1 MTPYN
6 TLNAKLSNSQ
16 LNKLKFGTK
25 NGTEVTLEISSN
37 VVSDSNDDNNFPH
50 KLLLTSKQ
58 LSKLRKAFAKDSS
71 ANIKLWK
78 TQLYKLV
85 QSREFLGRLLRS
97 LLKTGLSLM
106 GNVLKPLAKSV
117 LIPLELIAAAAA
129 DAAV

>member
-58 LSKLRKAFAKDSS
+58 LSKLRKAFAK
-71 ANIKLWK
+71 IH
-78 TQLYKLV
+78 QL
-85 QSREFLGRLLRS
+85 
-97 LLKTGLSLM
+97 
-106 GNVLKPLAKSV
+106 
-117 LIPLELIAAAAA
+117 I
-129 DAAV
+129 

>member
-106 GNVLKPLAKSV
+106 GNALKPLAKSV